1 MANSYNMSPHMLQMD
16 PINVKMN
23 SSTIHPSHTDYKQ
36 DLPGHMNSHFPIFVK
51 ATELFP
57 YYLWKAYPERM
68 LFRPS

>member
-36 DLPGHMNSHFPIFVK
+36 DLPGHMNSHFPIFIQK
-51 ATELFP
+51 GCSLGH
-57 YYLWKAYPERM
+57 PEHHK
-68 LFRPS
+68 L